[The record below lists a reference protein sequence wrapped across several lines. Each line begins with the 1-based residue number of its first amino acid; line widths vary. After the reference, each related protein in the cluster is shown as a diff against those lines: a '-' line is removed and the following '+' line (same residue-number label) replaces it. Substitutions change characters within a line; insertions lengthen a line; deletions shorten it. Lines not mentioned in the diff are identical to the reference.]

1 MESTQPQISSVNSW
15 LEKPINHVIPKITPE
30 LVFVTFILIV
40 TVLSR
45 LIGLGWRVMSHD
57 EVNHVV
63 PSHSFYQGSGYSH
76 DPVTHGPLQFHLVAA
91 SYYLFGDTDF
101 TSRIPAALFS
111 IATVAFVLIAWR
123 RYLGRTGALLAGFF
137 FMISP
142 FILYYGRYTRNEAF
156 IGLYGVIMLYAVL
169 RYLEQ
174 GKHSMLYVYMATIAL
189 HFVTKETS
197 FIYTAEILIFLGL
210 IFLLDVTKK
219 NWKRNTDRD
228 IFILTTLA
236 ALLFLVAAL
245 GIGVI
250 SARSPAADAPAVT
263 DAAAA
268 AIPVA
273 ASAMAPLQ
281 IALYACLGFTVVSLA
296 IGLTFLFTG
305 LGMSEL
311 RKIRSFDLIIVT
323 LTVVIPQL
331 IAFPIKLAGWDPLDY
346 SQPGLIRTS
355 IVLAISLVLS
365 AGIGILWKPKLWLI
379 NAGIFYG
386 LFTIFYT
393 SLFTNGQGFFTG
405 LVGSLGYWLSQQAEN
420 RGSQPWFFY
429 SFIQIPMYE
438 YLAALGTILAF
449 IVGIWHKLFSTL
461 PKIAPAEQA
470 NGAVVATQISL
481 PISEDSVE
489 PVIQEPRLPVL
500 SLLLYWSV
508 ISLLA
513 FSVAGEKMPWLTFH
527 ITLPMLLASG
537 FALGFIIDRLKLKA
551 FSFKSLLAFALV
563 PIFLV
568 SLNKAI
574 GMLTGTNKPF
584 AGHELFQLQAT
595 STFLFAVI
603 AAVASGWGVLRLL
616 KYWEPINLIRVL
628 VVAIFA
634 ILTVT
639 TARSSYQANFINYDN
654 AREFLVYA
662 HAARGPKDVLEQIED
677 IGLRTGEGKNIK
689 VAYIGDSLYPYWWYF
704 RDYPNKVWYDKELTR
719 DLLDFPVIISDDTQY
734 SKTQAIL
741 KDDYFNFPYLRL
753 VWPMQD
759 YFSITFKQV
768 WTNFQDPQ
776 WREAIHQIWANKDYT
791 LYAQIKDRADLTL
804 ETWQPSQKIYLFVR
818 KDIVSSIW
826 TYGVLPS
833 TSITETLDPY
843 TGKYETLTPV
853 SVIGLAGTE
862 NGQFSA
868 VRDIAIAPDGS
879 IYVAD
884 GFNHRIQH
892 FGADGQ
898 FISTWGTYASVDVG
912 DAPGGTFN
920 EPWGV
925 AVAPDGTVYVTDTW
939 NYRVQKFTADGK
951 FLSMWGAPGTAD
963 LVDTFW
969 GPRGIVIDSKGHVI
983 ITDTGNNRVVV
994 FDRDGN
1000 FITQFGAKGM
1010 ESAEFYE
1017 PVGLAVDAEDW
1028 LYVVDTWNQR
1038 VQVFATDATGT
1049 YYQFQK
1055 EWQVSGWDGESMEN
1069 KPFIDV
1075 DSSGNVY
1082 VTDPDQFRV
1091 IAFDRDGNILRV
1103 WGTYSNGI
1111 DGFGKP
1117 VGIAADDSDAVWI
1130 ADSENNRLLK
1140 FEFTSPQISTLPQG
1154 YPALP
1159 ASSIQVT
1166 YNFSTGLVEN
1176 PLGEAVYRIST
1187 DGLSWV
1193 PIIPEGILS
1202 TLPLDAK
1209 PVFLEARWVILD
1221 EAGVAIFRWEPDL
1234 LLWISVAGTSPTSN

>member
-1 MESTQPQISSVNSW
+1 MESTQPQFSSVNSW
-15 LEKPINHVIPKITPE
+15 LEKPITRVIPKITPE
-30 LVFVTFILIV
+30 LIFVTFILIV

-63 PSHSFYQGSGYSH
+63 PSHSFYLGSGYSH

-111 IATVAFVLIAWR
+111 IATVAFVLFAWR

-142 FILYYGRYTRNEAF
+142 YILYYGRYTRNEAF

-174 GKHSMLYVYMATIAL
+174 GRHSMLYIYMTTVAL
-189 HFVTKETS
+189 HFCTKETS

-210 IFLLDVTKK
+210 VFLLDVTKK
-219 NWKRNTDRD
+219 TWKRNTNRD
-228 IFILTTLA
+228 VFILTMLA

-250 SARSPAADAPAVT
+250 SAKTGGT
-263 DAAAA
+263 DAQAITETAAVAGA
-268 AIPVA
+268 AIA
-273 ASAMAPLQ
+273 APIDPLQ
-281 IALYACLGFTVVSLA
+281 IAIYVCLGLTFVSLA

-305 LGMSEL
+305 LGMAEL
-311 RKIRSFDLIIVT
+311 RKIRSFDLLIVT
-323 LTVVIPQL
+323 FTVILPQL

-355 IVLAISLVLS
+355 IVLVISLALS
-365 AGIGILWKPKLWLI
+365 AGIGVLWKPRLWLI

-429 SFIQIPMYE
+429 ALIQIPMYE

-449 IVGIWHKLFSTL
+449 IVGIRHKLFSTL
-461 PKIAPAEQA
+461 PQIPPSEQV
-470 NGAVVATQISL
+470 NGTSVATQIAL
-481 PISEDSVE
+481 PVSEDSLETVVKE
-489 PVIQEPRLPVL
+489 QRLPVL
-500 SLLLYWSV
+500 TLLIYWSV
-508 ISLLA
+508 LSLIA

-527 ITLPMLLASG
+527 ITLSMLLASG

-551 FSFKSLLAFALV
+551 FTLKSLLAFTLV
-563 PIFLV
+563 PVFLI
-568 SLNKAI
+568 SLTKGI
-574 GMLTGTNKPF
+574 GMLFGTNRPF

-603 AAVASGWGVLRLL
+603 AAIASGWGVVRLL
-616 KYWEPINLIRVL
+616 RDWEPINLIRVL
-628 VVAIFA
+628 VVAFFA

-639 TARSSYQANFINYDN
+639 TARSAYQANFINYDS
-654 AREFLVYA
+654 AKEFLVYA
-662 HAARGPKDVLEQIED
+662 HSARGPKDVLEQVED
-677 IGLRTGEGKNIK
+677 IGERTGVGKNIK
-689 VAYIGDSLYPYWWYF
+689 VAYIADALYPYWWYF

-719 DLLDFPVIISDDTQY
+719 DLLDFPVIISDDSQY

-741 KDDYFNFPYLRL
+741 KDDYFDFPYLRL

-768 WTNFQDPQ
+768 WTNFKDPQ
-776 WREAIHQIWANKDYT
+776 WREAIYRIWAYKDYS
-791 LYAQIKDRADLTL
+791 LYAQLKGRTDLTDA
-804 ETWQPSQKIYLFVR
+804 TWQPSGSIHLFVR

-833 TSITETLDPY
+833 SSITETVDPY
-843 TGKYETLTPV
+843 AGKYETLTPV
-853 SVIGLAGTE
+853 SVIGSAGTE
-862 NGQFSA
+862 AGQFST
-868 VRDIAIAPDGS
+868 VRDVAIAPDGS

-884 GFNHRIQH
+884 AFNHRIQH

-898 FISTWGTYASVDVG
+898 FISAWGSYASVDVG
-912 DAPGGTFN
+912 EAPGGTFN
-920 EPWGV
+920 EPWGI

-951 FLSMWGAPGTAD
+951 FLAMWGAPGTAD
-963 LVDTFW
+963 LFDTFW
-969 GPRGIVIDSKGHVI
+969 GPRGIVINSQGHVI

-994 FDRDGN
+994 FDKDGN

-1010 ESAEFYE
+1010 ESGEFYE
-1017 PVGLAVDAEDW
+1017 PVGLAVDADDW

-1038 VQVFATDATGT
+1038 IQVFATDATGT

-1075 DSSGNVY
+1075 DSLGNVY

-1117 VGIAADDSDAVWI
+1117 VGIAVDGSDAVWVS
-1130 ADSENNRLLK
+1130 DSENNRLLK
-1140 FEFTSPQISTLPQG
+1140 FEFTSPEISTLPQG

-1159 ASSIQVT
+1159 ASSIQIT

-1176 PLGEAVYRIST
+1176 PLGESVYRISE
-1187 DGLSWV
+1187 DGLTWV
-1193 PIIPEGILS
+1193 PVIPEGILG
-1202 TLPLDAK
+1202 TLSLDTK
-1209 PVFLEARWVILD
+1209 PVFTGERWVIQD
-1221 EAGVAIFRWEPDL
+1221 VSGAAIFRWEPDL
-1234 LLWISVAGTSPTSN
+1234 LLWISVAGTNPTSN